1 MLETT
6 THQAGS
12 STTGNRRSVCVCVCV
27 CACTCVCACV
37 HACGCEV
44 VGVWVCDMLQVFF
57 KVSVTCT

>member
-12 STTGNRRSVCVCVCV
+12 STTGNRRSVCVCVC
-27 CACTCVCACV
+27 ACV

-44 VGVWVCDMLQVFF
+44 VRVWVCDMLQVFF